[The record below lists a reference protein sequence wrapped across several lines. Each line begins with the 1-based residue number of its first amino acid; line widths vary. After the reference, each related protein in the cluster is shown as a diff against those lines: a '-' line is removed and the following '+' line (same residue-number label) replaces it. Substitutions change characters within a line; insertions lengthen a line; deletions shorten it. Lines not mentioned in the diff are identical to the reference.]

1 MKKIFA
7 ALILSL
13 TVATSFGHGKEW
25 LTDFPAAKKQA
36 AAEKKRILM
45 LFTGSDWC
53 PHCIQWEKEVFSK
66 PEFEEYAR
74 TNFVLVLVDFPD
86 RKKLP
91 KAQERAND
99 TLKDK
104 YNVGEYPELFVL
116 DAKGKE
122 LTRIKYTEGGL
133 AALQQKLDSTKAQ

>member
-1 MKKIFA
+1 MKKIIA
-7 ALILSL
+7 TLILAL

-25 LTDFPAAKKQA
+25 LTDFTAAKKQA
-36 AAEKKRILM
+36 ATENKKILM

-53 PHCIQWEKEVFSK
+53 AACIQWEKEVFSK
-66 PEFEEYAR
+66 TEFQDYAK

-91 KAQERAND
+91 KAQERANEALQD
-99 TLKDK
+99 R
-104 YNVGEYPELFVL
+104 YNVQEYPELFLL

-122 LTRIKYTEGGL
+122 LKRVKYTEGGL
-133 AALQQKLDSTKAQ
+133 TALQKKLSD